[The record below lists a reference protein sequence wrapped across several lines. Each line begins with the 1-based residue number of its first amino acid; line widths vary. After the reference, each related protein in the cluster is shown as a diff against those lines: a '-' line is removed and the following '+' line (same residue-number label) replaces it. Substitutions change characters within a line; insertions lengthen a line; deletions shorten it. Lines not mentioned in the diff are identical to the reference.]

1 MGISIKPSDL
11 FYKYPRDTE
20 NRREPKFGGKPDR
33 APFNRDDLYEVIP
46 MLERAMDELG
56 RDDARTLHAMEEIM
70 IRNFPSWI
78 VAREEVFDF
87 LVGSMREILE
97 ENGP

>member
-1 MGISIKPSDL
+1 MGIAIKPSDL
-11 FYKYPRDTE
+11 FHKYPKVTTSRHE
-20 NRREPKFGGKPDR
+20 QKFNGKPDPK
-33 APFNRDDLYEVIP
+33 PFNRDDLYEVIP

-70 IRNFPSWI
+70 IRNLPGWI

-87 LVGSMREILE
+87 LVGSMREHLE
-97 ENGP
+97 